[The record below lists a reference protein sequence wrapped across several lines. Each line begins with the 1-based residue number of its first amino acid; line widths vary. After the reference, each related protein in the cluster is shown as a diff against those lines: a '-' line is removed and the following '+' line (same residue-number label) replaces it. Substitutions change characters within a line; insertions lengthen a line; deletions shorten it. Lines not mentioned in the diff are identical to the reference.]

1 MSKVLLQQT
10 VPYFDLFKEKKFY
23 CSVNPI
29 QTNMKSAKFS
39 LSFLIL
45 FVFCDAVLGQN
56 LKDFEVTTHNIA
68 IGNRNEDKKAN
79 INVGLMADV
88 VVLNG
93 CQMSFGPALVRER
106 AIGFNSS
113 LVRAITLGDMQG
125 MQFSLVSNV
134 VDGEMKGLQF
144 SGVINSSKQVRG
156 MQLTIFNNIA
166 IRMQGVQL
174 SGIENIALS
183 TGRGLQLA
191 SVMNICI
198 DDMHG
203 AQISAFNYADEIVGL
218 QLGMVN
224 ICTQNQRGTQIGL
237 FNYSR
242 ESNSRKIGLVN
253 LSPQTRIQ
261 MMVFGGNA
269 SKFNMAARFRNNNTY
284 NIVGLGTHYMG
295 LDKEFSGSLFY
306 RIGYWT
312 NVFNDNWSVN
322 ADIGF
327 SHTESFKQD
336 DLKTPERL
344 YSLNTNVSLEY
355 QCLKRLGFFAGAGY
369 GVDRYYEHNE
379 TYKRSFL
386 VKVGMIFF

>member
-1 MSKVLLQQT
+1 
-10 VPYFDLFKEKKFY
+10 
-23 CSVNPI
+23 
-29 QTNMKSAKFS
+29 MKSAKIL
-39 LSFLIL
+39 LSFLGL

-56 LKDFEVTTHNIA
+56 LKDFDVTTHNIA
-68 IGNRNEDKKAN
+68 IGNRDEDKKAN

-88 VVLNG
+88 TVLKG
-93 CQMSFGPALVRER
+93 CQMSLGTALVREK
-106 AIGFNSS
+106 AIGFNFS
-113 LVRAITLGDMQG
+113 LVRVITLGDMWG
-125 MQFSLVSNV
+125 MQSSLVSDV
-134 VDGEMKGLQF
+134 VNGEMKGLQF
-144 SGVINSSKQVRG
+144 SGVINSSKQMRG
-156 MQLTIFNNIA
+156 MQLTTFNNIA

-174 SGIENIALS
+174 SGIENITLS
-183 TGRGLQLA
+183 SGRGLQLA

-203 AQISAFNYADEIVGL
+203 VQMSAFNYADEIVGL
-218 QLGMVN
+218 QLGLVN
-224 ICTQNQRGTQIGL
+224 ICTQNPHGTQIGL

-269 SKFNMAARFRNNNTY
+269 SKINVAARFRNNNTY
-284 NIVGLGTHYMG
+284 NIVGIGTHYMG
-295 LDKEFSGSLFY
+295 LDKKFSGSLFY
-306 RIGYWT
+306 SMGYWT
-312 NVFNDNWSVN
+312 TVFNDKWSVN

-327 SHTESFKQD
+327 SHTESFNQE

-355 QCLKRLGFFAGAGY
+355 QCFKRLGFFVAAGY

-386 VKVGMIFF
+386 MKVGMIFF